1 MHQYTAAKRADTY
14 KPSAYDLMRVDEN
27 WGIMNAVDRDA
38 LARCMEIVRNDPD
51 PVWRAETNSK
61 LAARIVQQRPTSQ
74 SSDRRGPV
82 SVRTRPVEG
91 TQGADVNEKRIGG
104 GDGRPLFGGKAD
116 MAYCS
121 ANVRLYPKRTCFEF
135 DGFSSEQ

>member
-1 MHQYTAAKRADTY
+1 
-14 KPSAYDLMRVDEN
+14 
-27 WGIMNAVDRDA
+27 MNAVDRDA

-91 TQGADVNEKRIGG
+91 TQGADVNEKRIGVAMG
-104 GDGRPLFGGKAD
+104 VRFRGQSGHGLLQCKCPLIPKAD
-116 MAYCS
+116 M
-121 ANVRLYPKRTCFEF
+121 L
-135 DGFSSEQ
+135 